1 MKSFKEFLSESRLTE
16 AYKVEISVSH
26 ARKANDIAK
35 DMFRG
40 EYKNDGSNV
49 YVFKKEDVKDDFVS
63 ELDKQGIEYS
73 EE

>member
-1 MKSFKEFLSESRLTE
+1 MKSFKEFLNEQTSLSEANEVT
-16 AYKVEISVSH
+16 VSVKD

-49 YVFKKEDVKDDFVS
+49 YVFKKEDAKSDFVA
-63 ELDKQGIEYS
+63 ELEKAGIEVQD
-73 EE
+73 

>member
-1 MKSFKEFLSESRLTE
+1 MKSFKDFLIESQLNE
-16 AYKVEISVSH
+16 AYEVEVSVSH
-26 ARKANDIAK
+26 ARKAFDIAK

-49 YVFKKEDVKDDFVS
+49 YIFKKEDVKDDFIA